1 MVRTHPEIPG
11 ALLVDIVV
19 TNHAR
24 FSQKLPLLELMFS
37 DINGFPVA
45 GRRFKSSEYLS
56 GALLKLKS
64 LPAKTP
70 LHLSL
75 SIFDPGEEAINYHV
89 TFHEEK

>member
-1 MVRTHPEIPG
+1 MLEDLD
-11 ALLVDIVV
+11 LLDIVQ
-19 TNHAR
+19 
-24 FSQKLPLLELMFS
+24 SLEGGLASS